1 MHVEDYA
8 RMNVAAVAEDRLPD
22 ELFWKLRTSHR
33 FEINLSNRD
42 AWPVAA
48 RDEVARI
55 GASGSGLQP
64 EHPVESPIDL
74 AHERG
79 RQVGDGR
86 LQIGLV
92 QSHQGRDVN
101 H

>member
-8 RMNVAAVAEDRLPD
+8 RMNIAAVAEDRLPD
-22 ELFWKLRTSHR
+22 DLFWKLRTSHR

-55 GASGSGLQP
+55 GVG
-64 EHPVESPIDL
+64 EF
-74 AHERG
+74 RG
-79 RQVGDGR
+79 GEGGVTARAPGGVPGR
-86 LQIGLV
+86 PR
-92 QSHQGRDVN
+92 S
-101 H
+101 

>member
-1 MHVEDYA
+1 
-8 RMNVAAVAEDRLPD
+8 MNIAAVAEDRLPD

-55 GASGSGLQP
+55 GA
-64 EHPVESPIDL
+64 
-74 AHERG
+74 
-79 RQVGDGR
+79 GDEK
-86 LQIGLV
+86 
-92 QSHQGRDVN
+92 
-101 H
+101 